1 MRRFVSRW
9 SRQPESW
16 LLASAG
22 VLALGL
28 WVSAAASGSIAKPSL
43 GVPARARAE
52 LLVSTRLLPRLF
64 GLRLAGLHN
73 GAAVGIRLP
82 SAGIPRGARVR
93 AVVVQAS
100 VSGPAIVVFGGPGS
114 SVTIGSVSAAR
125 SQVSVGGGI
134 VPVSGSLAV
143 RVSGQPAEINA
154 FVVGLL
160 IQGGRRVKSY
170 VVV

>member
-1 MRRFVSRW
+1 M
-9 SRQPESW
+9 
-16 LLASAG
+16 
-22 VLALGL
+22 
-28 WVSAAASGSIAKPSL
+28 
-43 GVPARARAE
+43 
-52 LLVSTRLLPRLF
+52 
-64 GLRLAGLHN
+64 
-73 GAAVGIRLP
+73 
-82 SAGIPRGARVR
+82 
-93 AVVVQAS
+93 VVQAS